1 MKIDEQL
8 RQAYRNE
15 TEEWGIPE
23 RTKGAVLD
31 KIRSYPYRRS
41 YRKKWMISAL
51 LTAVLII
58 PTGAYAGYTYLADD
72 IYGSQENIKI
82 MGGTPEE
89 YTRLEAKLQ
98 LAKVHFNQEEFVQ
111 YMDLLKQMGQLALK
125 HTDEQGGL
133 NPEQWNDADRKLYT
147 LLANELEPFYEK
159 LEAVSSADAQKT
171 LLDPDQFWN
180 EQLVKA
186 EKTFNKEQWAEFKLL
201 YEQMKQYEGQVT
213 DKDGMIH
220 EQRLSTKQKDELDR
234 IREKLY
240 SYLEKLG
247 LEIRESSDRE

>member
-1 MKIDEQL
+1 MKLDELL

-15 TEEWGIPE
+15 TEEWEIPE

-41 YRKKWMISAL
+41 KQKKWMIAAL
-51 LTAVLII
+51 LTTVLIV

-72 IYGSQENIKI
+72 IYGSQENIAI

-98 LAKVHFNQEEFVQ
+98 MAKAHFNQEEFVQ
-111 YMDLLKQMGQLALK
+111 YMDLLKQLGHLAIE
-125 HTDEQGGL
+125 HSDEQGRMY
-133 NPEQWNDADRKLYT
+133 PEQWSDSDQKQYAF
-147 LLANELEPFYEK
+147 LASELEPLFEK
-159 LEAVSSADAQKT
+159 LEAISSADSPKS

-180 EQLVKA
+180 EQLAQA
-186 EKTFNKEQWAEFKLL
+186 EKTFNKEQKAEFKLL
-201 YEQMKQYEGQVT
+201 YEQMKQYEDQVT
-213 DKDGMIH
+213 DKDGVIH
-220 EQRLSTKQKDELDR
+220 EQRLSAKQKNELDR

-240 SYLEKLG
+240 SFLEKLG
-247 LEIRESSDRE
+247 LEIRESSKSE

>member
-15 TEEWGIPE
+15 TNEWEVPE
-23 RTKGAVLD
+23 RTKGIVLN

-41 YRKKWMISAL
+41 QRKKWLVAAL
-51 LTAVLII
+51 LTAVLIV

-72 IYGSQENIKI
+72 IYGSQENIAI

-89 YTRLEAKLQ
+89 YTRFEAKLQ
-98 LAKVHFNQEEFVQ
+98 MAKAYFNQEEFVQ

-125 HTDEQGGL
+125 HTDEHGGL

-159 LEAVSSADAQKT
+159 LEAVSSADSPKT

-186 EKTFNKEQWAEFKLL
+186 EKTFNNEQWAEFKLL
-201 YEQMKQYEGQVT
+201 YEQMKQYEDQVT
-213 DKDGMIH
+213 DKDGVIH
-220 EQRLSTKQKDELDR
+220 EQQLSTKQKDELDR

-247 LEIRESSDRE
+247 LEIRESSDKE

>member
-1 MKIDEQL
+1 MKLDEQL

-41 YRKKWMISAL
+41 NRKKWMIAAL

-72 IYGSQENIKI
+72 IYGSQENISI

-98 LAKVHFNQEEFVQ
+98 MAKAHFNQEEFVQ
-111 YMDLLKQMGQLALK
+111 YMNLLKQLGQLALE
-125 HTDEQGGL
+125 HSDEQGRMY
-133 NPEQWNDADRKLYT
+133 PEQWSDSDQKQYAFLT
-147 LLANELEPFYEK
+147 SELEPLFAK
-159 LEAVSSADAQKT
+159 LEAVSSADSPKT
-171 LLDPDQFWN
+171 LLDPEQFWN
-180 EQLVKA
+180 EQLAQA
-186 EKTFNKEQWAEFKLL
+186 EKTFNKEQWAEFKSL
-201 YEQMKQYEGQVT
+201 YEQMKQLEDQVT
-213 DKDGMIH
+213 DQNGMIH
-220 EQRLSTKQKDELDR
+220 EQWLPAKQKNELDR

-247 LEIRESSDRE
+247 LEIRESNKG